1 VNGLAHK
8 LQRRTRLRVG
18 FDARWYND
26 SGVGAYVAGLARAM
40 SEMQDSVELV
50 LYENSGNPVPL
61 PTNGQ
66 AERIP
71 VSAKKYS
78 VAEQIELARRCRE
91 DRLDLFHSP
100 FYIVPLLASCPVV
113 VTFHDLMPFLFPIY
127 SVAKRSLVQSGYRMA
142 ARKATHIIADSER
155 TAYDIEKILRFERR
169 RVSVVHLAAAECFS
183 TVAAKG
189 EQEFLKQKYGIQLP
203 YMLVAAARNQ
213 PTKNVDTA
221 FRVLERVRQSGVQF
235 QAVVFGPAEALAPA
249 EGSSLNIIRTGYV
262 PAAELA
268 MMYRHA
274 TAFLLPSLYEGFGLP
289 LVEAMSCGCAVVAS
303 TGGALPEV
311 AGAGAQL
318 FDPHDVPG
326 MAGALF
332 RLLREPEH
340 LTRWREA
347 ACLRSRE
354 FFWKRAAEKTIRV
367 YHQCAKN
374 SSSQAVS

>member
-1 VNGLAHK
+1 
-8 LQRRTRLRVG
+8 
-18 FDARWYND
+18 
-26 SGVGAYVAGLARAM
+26 VGAYVAGLARAM
-40 SEMQDSVELV
+40 SEMQESVELV

-61 PTNGQ
+61 PTNGP

-183 TVAAKG
+183 TVAAEG
-189 EQEFLKQKYGIQLP
+189 EQEFLKQKDGIQLP
-203 YMLVAAARNQ
+203 YMLVAASRNQ

-303 TGGALPEV
+303 DGGALAEI
-311 AGAGAQL
+311 AGNGAQV
-318 FDPHDVPG
+318 FNPADISG
-326 MAGALF
+326 MANAIADLVCEEGKV
-332 RLLREPEH
+332 R
-340 LTRWREA
+340 RWREA
-347 ACLRSRE
+347 ALRRSLEFSWRKAARE
-354 FFWKRAAEKTIRV
+354 TISVYDRTHKSGFLAERHSV
-367 YHQCAKN
+367 A
-374 SSSQAVS
+374 